1 MTDPGPRQRLA
12 AILAAD
18 VAGYSRLMTADD
30 HATVAALDRARET
43 FRARIA
49 SHQGRVID
57 MAGDSVL
64 AVFDTAIG
72 AVTAALAIQEDLE
85 AAALSVP
92 DERRMRFR
100 IGIHL
105 GDVIEKADGT
115 VYGDGVNIA
124 ARLESLARPGGITV
138 SDAVRTLLRGR
149 VAATFEDQGERAV
162 KNIAEP
168 VHAYAVHP
176 GRSAP
181 GPTAGPVEAPVVA
194 PPTRSRPS
202 RRWLALAAA
211 SVLTLA
217 LIGAVTWYATG
228 RFRTADPPPIPAETG
243 ALPLPGKPSIAVLP
257 FENLSGE
264 AEQAYFADG
273 ITEDLITDLSKV
285 SGLFVIARNSTFVY
299 KGKSHDVREVA
310 RTLGVRYVL
319 EGSVRRSGG
328 DIRVNAQLVDATTG
342 GHVWADRYDGD
353 MKNIF
358 GLQDKVTHS
367 VVTAMAVELTRDDR
381 ARVARRGTENAQAY
395 DVFLKG
401 WEQYLRQS
409 PEGFR
414 AAIEYFKQAATL
426 DPSYTRAYAALA
438 ATYWEAATRYW
449 DIVLG
454 FRRHHEAQYQAEQYL
469 AKAMRDPTPL
479 AHQVSSAMLLIA
491 AARGGDRGREAID
504 RRRPQ
509 RRGRL
514 HRAGRRDE
522 LHRPPDRGPRAGRA
536 RHAPQPALS
545 ALVPLP
551 ARPRAIRDEALP
563 GGRGVTGASGR
574 PQSRRPLGGPPPA
587 RHLRPA
593 RPTRGRLEAAGH
605 DDQEGR
611 SRARDRVGSPHD
623 PGDHVLVPVH
633 RPAGRGPARRRTA
646 PGRRARLRVR
656 TSRPLPA

>member
-12 AILAAD
+12 AILVAD

-72 AVTAALAIQEDLE
+72 AVTAALAVQEDLE

-228 RFRTADPPPIPAETG
+228 RFRTADPPPIPTETG

-328 DIRVNAQLVDATTG
+328 DIRVNAHLVDATTG

-491 AARGGDRGREAID
+491 QQHEEAIAAAKRSIAADPNDAGGYIALAAAMSFTGRPTEALAQVERAMRLNPHYPPSYLYQLGLARFGMKRFPEAAASLERAVALNPDDHWAGRLLLATYGQLGRREDASKLLDTMTKKDARGLAIAWDPLTIRAITYWYPYTGRPDADRLADGLR
-504 RRRPQ
+504 
-509 RRGRL
+509 
-514 HRAGRRDE
+514 RAG
-522 LHRPPDRGPRAGRA
+522 
-536 RHAPQPALS
+536 
-545 ALVPLP
+545 VP
-551 ARPRAIRDEALP
+551 E
-563 GGRGVTGASGR
+563 
-574 PQSRRPLGGPPPA
+574 
-587 RHLRPA
+587 
-593 RPTRGRLEAAGH
+593 
-605 DDQEGR
+605 
-611 SRARDRVGSPHD
+611 
-623 PGDHVLVPVH
+623 
-633 RPAGRGPARRRTA
+633 
-646 PGRRARLRVR
+646 
-656 TSRPLPA
+656 